1 MKKMSRKNF
10 RAGPLFSSKSSS
22 ASSTPTPG
30 SSSSPAGGGGG
41 IMRRATWADKIRDKL
56 PPLGENE
63 YEVLWERGVLGVI
76 FLESEK
82 DGIPYVSKTTESCI
96 SPTVS
101 QGDIL
106 KFVNVVRSKDHS
118 FSDFFKILATMKK
131 PVLLRFERVSV
142 STPSSDEDEASQ
154 LFGVPRSSSTNAM
167 NSASHYANADE
178 GGDPTGKLSRANSVP
193 QKDQKPPKAMRGAF
207 WRATSAKDSVG
218 PANTAAQS
226 VGPGG
231 VSGGGERLGA
241 SRRLPSN
248 RDQVSPRDLAA
259 THGGGGQSSQ
269 SPLGLHE
276 YQVYWETGSLGL
288 FFGEDRS
295 TNLPVVTRS
304 TPSANPVVRRAV
316 AINDTLVSANGI
328 RSADYTFE
336 AFFGRLQQMN
346 KPVRLVF
353 RRRQPTDQVVIVK
366 QGEQQQ
372 QQQRQ
377 KQQLHQPLEQ
387 RQQQM
392 REQQQMQ
399 EQEQKRELQQARDQ
413 QLRDQQQRE
422 LLQREQ
428 QQEEHQQRELHQRE
442 QQQRELQQREQQQRE
457 LQQREQQLW
466 EQQQR
471 EQEQREQEKRELQL
485 REQQLREQQQREQQQ
500 IQEQQKREREQ
511 HLLQEQQRQEQE
523 EGQRNRTPS
532 VTVDTTPSPP
542 APLSQSR
549 MAHRSRTPSPTV
561 KRASTPPPRPP
572 SPQVRLESDNFQREH
587 RHLDRGRTP
596 PPISPVMSEHRASM
610 RQQAAPENVP
620 STNYEV
626 SPKASVSSLVQSS
639 PRVDISPQF
648 NVSPRAS
655 PNTGTSPKVNSSP
668 FTSPMSPFIATEIGS
683 ESNGH
688 VSSSVAEVDDDTPEV
703 PSPIETE
710 ETVQA
715 QKENPQSF
723 ESTHGN
729 RSRNASEE
737 QRLQR
742 TSIPVHEE
750 ESVLSPL
757 SKPTHLSPTEPWDLP
772 EQIPSPTIKAEPLIV
787 VDEDEDDDVEIA
799 VPVSPSSDIH
809 VEIAAVAQEDELI
822 EEAEGIEEAEVIKE
836 AGLAEETEIGEDA
849 EFAEEVD
856 FDDEAELAVEA
867 GLAEEAEPVLP
878 SLPVDNS
885 SDDNA
890 DLDDV
895 EVGMLADVEVGVA
908 VDEADA
914 EVVESTTSEH
924 DRNSSPWDLEPEP
937 ERKKAHRHESNTASP
952 HDEHSSSST
961 GKPSIDSGVE
971 ASEVDF
977 TDASESDEFAND
989 PDISG
994 DIDSVDGDIMMQEAP
1009 KDKVDS
1015 ASPPKPSKSSLHT
1028 NLAKYKKKG
1037 KTARGVAKLPALTE
1051 EEALT
1056 VPLVAPNAV
1065 NTTVQVR
1072 GRPKP
1077 KLTMAD
1083 TPDSTT
1089 YLIKWKENRSIGLQ
1103 LKEVRFAKGTYP
1115 LVMDVCQEP
1124 CCELLRHICVGD
1136 VIIEINGR
1144 NTSTMGVKKT
1154 VNFLKTCTKTTL
1166 MKIRHGPAFVT
1177 QRVSATV

>member
-82 DGIPYVSKTTESCI
+82 DGIPYVSKATESCI
-96 SPTVS
+96 SPAVS

-131 PVLLRFERVSV
+131 PVLLRFERVSA

-167 NSASHYANADE
+167 NSASHYGGQSSTNADE
-178 GGDPTGKLSRANSVP
+178 GDPTGKLSRANSVP

-218 PANTAAQS
+218 PANPAAQS

-231 VSGGGERLGA
+231 VSGGSDRLGA

-259 THGGGGQSSQ
+259 TNGGGGQSSLQ
-269 SPLGLHE
+269 SPLGTHE

-346 KPVRLVF
+346 KP
-353 RRRQPTDQVVIVK
+353 
-366 QGEQQQ
+366 
-372 QQQRQ
+372 
-377 KQQLHQPLEQ
+377 
-387 RQQQM
+387 
-392 REQQQMQ
+392 
-399 EQEQKRELQQARDQ
+399 
-413 QLRDQQQRE
+413 
-422 LLQREQ
+422 
-428 QQEEHQQRELHQRE
+428 
-442 QQQRELQQREQQQRE
+442 
-457 LQQREQQLW
+457 
-466 EQQQR
+466 
-471 EQEQREQEKRELQL
+471 
-485 REQQLREQQQREQQQ
+485 
-500 IQEQQKREREQ
+500 
-511 HLLQEQQRQEQE
+511 
-523 EGQRNRTPS
+523 S
-532 VTVDTTPSPP
+532 
-542 APLSQSR
+542 
-549 MAHRSRTPSPTV
+549 
-561 KRASTPPPRPP
+561 
-572 SPQVRLESDNFQREH
+572 
-587 RHLDRGRTP
+587 
-596 PPISPVMSEHRASM
+596 
-610 RQQAAPENVP
+610 
-620 STNYEV
+620 
-626 SPKASVSSLVQSS
+626 
-639 PRVDISPQF
+639 SPQF
-648 NVSPRAS
+648 NMSPRAS
-655 PNTGTSPKVNSSP
+655 PNIGSSPKVTSSP
-668 FTSPMSPFIATEIGS
+668 FTSPMSPFIAAEVGS
-683 ESNGH
+683 ESNGRA
-688 VSSSVAEVDDDTPEV
+688 SSSPVDEVDDDTPDV
-703 PSPIETE
+703 PSPIETEE

-715 QKENPQSF
+715 QKENPQKF
-723 ESTHGN
+723 ENARGN
-729 RSRNASEE
+729 RSRNTSEE

-757 SKPTHLSPTEPWDLP
+757 RKPTHLSPTEPWDLP
-772 EQIPSPTIKAEPLIV
+772 EQILSPTIKAEPVIV
-787 VDEDEDDDVEIA
+787 VDEDEDGDVDIT
-799 VPVSPSSDIH
+799 VPVSPSSGIH
-809 VEIAAVAQEDELI
+809 VETAAVAQEAELI
-822 EEAEGIEEAEVIKE
+822 EEAEEIEEAEVIEE
-836 AGLAEETEIGEDA
+836 AGLAEETEIVEDA

-867 GLAEEAEPVLP
+867 GLAEQAEPVLP

-908 VDEADA
+908 VDEAEA

-937 ERKKAHRHESNTASP
+937 ERKKAHLHESNTASP
-952 HDEHSSSST
+952 HDEHSPSST
-961 GKPSIDSGVE
+961 GKPSIDSAVE

-1015 ASPPKPSKSSLHT
+1015 ASPPKPSKSSLHA

-1037 KTARGVAKLPALTE
+1037 KTARGVSKLPALTE